1 MNVILLITGML
12 TTIGILLLIEKI
24 YKLEKKDNTKV
35 ETLKKENNTKN
46 ENNSHTITEKRI

>member
-1 MNVILLITGML
+1 ML